1 MNVAYTAAFAAPFP
15 FGNQG
20 AQYGIQGVQY
30 GIQGIQCGIQDGQYG
45 QDGQLHNFKIQGICK
60 RKCWECNNY
69 GCKGANNRNNCEN
82 KKA

>member
-15 FGNQG
+15 FSNQG

-30 GIQGIQCGIQDGQYG
+30 SIQDGQYG

-60 RKCWECNNY
+60 RKCRECDNY
-69 GCKGANNRNNCEN
+69 GCKGTNNRNKCEN